1 MEGSNSSSTLAKLL
15 FDLPGGSGSNLSRE
29 MNDVENIRTRA
40 ANGQMD
46 NMSPQELHA
55 TLWQVL
61 TFRDNVVK
69 GMENTIEKI
78 GLSSVVEKIT
88 NSVNAFVF
96 TTIEPLL
103 KPIMGQ
109 ATQVLSQ
116 GSAAVLDNSE
126 QYAVFDNPRAS
137 DPTHSFL
144 SKDHFGLILNE
155 PAGNMYDLLL
165 TSVRSKLTNL
175 SFLDSVLSSFFDTPS
190 TLSSKLGTTTA

>member
-1 MEGSNSSSTLAKLL
+1 
-15 FDLPGGSGSNLSRE
+15 
-29 MNDVENIRTRA
+29 
-40 ANGQMD
+40 MD

-55 TLWQVL
+55 TLWKVL

-109 ATQVLSQ
+109 ATQVLGQ
-116 GSAAVLDNSE
+116 GSAAVLNNSE
-126 QYAVFDNPRAS
+126 QYAVFDNPHAD

-144 SKDHFGLILNE
+144 SKDQSVLFPSCPPQFRATSNLVAPSSVLSFGLILNE
-155 PAGNMYDLLL
+155 PAGNLAIIVLRHTVNLIVRAWDDTSMNVDHVASDSECLL
-165 TSVRSKLTNL
+165 
-175 SFLDSVLSSFFDTPS
+175 
-190 TLSSKLGTTTA
+190 

>member
-1 MEGSNSSSTLAKLL
+1 MTLPQAKTRSMDGSSSSSTLAKLL
-15 FDLPGGSGSNLSRE
+15 FDLPGGSGSDLSRE

-40 ANGQMD
+40 ASGQMD

-55 TLWQVL
+55 TLWKVL

-109 ATQVLSQ
+109 ATQVLGQ
-116 GSAAVLDNSE
+116 GSAAVLNNSE
-126 QYAVFDNPRAS
+126 QYEVFDNPRAS

-155 PAGNMYDLLL
+155 PAGNLYAF
-165 TSVRSKLTNL
+165 L
-175 SFLDSVLSSFFDTPS
+175 SFLRFHEFLS
-190 TLSSKLGTTTA
+190 